1 MSLTRLEKT
10 TLGISGLTAV
20 GVGGFILAAPQAFY
34 ASYDIT
40 LGDDASLL
48 SEIRAP
54 AAGLVTL
61 GIFMLAG
68 IWRASL
74 VQLAVASALIV
85 FLAFPTGRLISVAVD
100 GMPSGGII
108 GALALEIAIA
118 ILCIFAFRRRFLR
131 ATPSFTDVP
140 AKP

>member
-48 SEIRAP
+48 SELRAP
-54 AAGLVTL
+54 AASLVTL

-131 ATPSFTDVP
+131 ATPGLTDVP